1 VAVWRCTAC
10 AAARV
15 CGCTAQLAS
24 ETIQSSALSLEGIHH
39 VHRCDGLSASVLG
52 VGHGIS
58 DDVLEEDLEHATG
71 LFVNQTAD
79 SLDTSSTGETADGWL
94 GDALDVVT
102 KNLAMALGTALAKS
116 FASFAAASHCCTE
129 SGGVREL
136 RRGERWCREKGWMTM
151 KAKEQRLN
159 RRPKQ
164 Y

>member
-1 VAVWRCTAC
+1 VWRCGDAQ
-10 AAARV
+10 RV
-15 CGCTAQLAS
+15 QPREFVVAQVQLAS

-58 DDVLEEDLEHATG
+58 DDVLEEDLEYTTG
-71 LFVNQTAD
+71 LFVNQAAD

-129 SGGVREL
+129 SGGGVVGYES
-136 RRGERWCREKGWMTM
+136 
-151 KAKEQRLN
+151 
-159 RRPKQ
+159 
-164 Y
+164 